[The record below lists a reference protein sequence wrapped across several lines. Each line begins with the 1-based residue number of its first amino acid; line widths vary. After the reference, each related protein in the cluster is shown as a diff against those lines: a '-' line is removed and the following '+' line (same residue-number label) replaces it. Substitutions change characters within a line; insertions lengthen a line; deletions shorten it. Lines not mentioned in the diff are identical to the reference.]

1 LAAGRNL
8 FYDSSFELSRY
19 THSVLLYRIRPDDRQ
34 AEYRSLGDYGDD
46 DPLPKVIS
54 ITNAEQRAMYYNF
67 SHGYWFAH
75 FATVFPNVK
84 PTKAEQKRYGIDAT
98 GYGETWAEEI
108 VDEEMIKAMFNES
121 SKGLDEGFFAAF
133 DELAQLYDGDVAF
146 EPLKE
151 AVEISRARKE
161 KGEEL
166 TPEEKKE
173 ARRLIETF
181 FAIYKPQNPNS
192 LA

>member
-1 LAAGRNL
+1 
-8 FYDSSFELSRY
+8 
-19 THSVLLYRIRPDDRQ
+19 
-34 AEYRSLGDYGDD
+34 
-46 DPLPKVIS
+46 
-54 ITNAEQRAMYYNF
+54 
-67 SHGYWFAH
+67 
-75 FATVFPNVK
+75 
-84 PTKAEQKRYGIDAT
+84 
-98 GYGETWAEEI
+98 
-108 VDEEMIKAMFNES
+108 MIKAMFNES